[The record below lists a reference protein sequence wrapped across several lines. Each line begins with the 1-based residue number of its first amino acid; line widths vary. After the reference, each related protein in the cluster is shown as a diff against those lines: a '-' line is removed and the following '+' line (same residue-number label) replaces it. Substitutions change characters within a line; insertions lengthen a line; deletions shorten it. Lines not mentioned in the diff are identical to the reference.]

1 MLAIL
6 PPTTTEFLSG
16 WAKLS
21 KLPPL
26 IVKMSTFERVK
37 RNILRDMNSS
47 STHTAESWANIML
60 TNCSNLHS
68 VEEQKKFWAWLQNPM
83 GDERADP
90 ICEVFDSHLRINEE
104 KVTKF
109 DDDEK
114 SPTYLKNTYN
124 RNGSAMFIKSVPCE
138 EKSSV

>member
-1 MLAIL
+1 
-6 PPTTTEFLSG
+6 
-16 WAKLS
+16 
-21 KLPPL
+21 
-26 IVKMSTFERVK
+26 MSTFARVK

-68 VEEQKKFWAWLQNPM
+68 VEEQKLFWAWLQNPLD
-83 GDERADP
+83 DERPDP
-90 ICEVFDSHLRINEE
+90 ICEVFDNHLKINEE
-104 KVTKF
+104 EVTKF

-114 SPTYLKNTYN
+114 SPTYLRNTYH
-124 RNGSAMFIKSVPCE
+124 RNGSAMFIRSVPCE